1 MSANTYYLELI
12 NKTMKTENLFLKKKG
27 RRYQKK
33 NLAVN
38 LLELI
43 QVMRKRVL
51 IQTMN
56 LVKYKY
62 LSVILKKKEKKELEG
77 KIKKIKLRLANQ
89 SV

>member
-1 MSANTYYLELI
+1 
-12 NKTMKTENLFLKKKG
+12 
-27 RRYQKK
+27 
-33 NLAVN
+33 
-38 LLELI
+38 
-43 QVMRKRVL
+43 
-51 IQTMN
+51 MN